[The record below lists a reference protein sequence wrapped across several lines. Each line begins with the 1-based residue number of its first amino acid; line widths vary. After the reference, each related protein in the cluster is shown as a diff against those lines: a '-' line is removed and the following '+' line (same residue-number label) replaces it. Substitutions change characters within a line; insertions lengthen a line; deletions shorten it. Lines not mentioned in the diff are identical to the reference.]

1 LEELTAPALDALD
14 RSRTL
19 AVVGV
24 SPIEQHGPHL
34 PVGVDY
40 LAARHFAETIAERI
54 VARRPGWTVVLTPT
68 LPLGSFTFDAVGT
81 IGVRQR
87 VVRDAVVDYGRALA
101 RAGFRY
107 ILVSNGH
114 AGPGH
119 LVALEEAAA
128 IVSRRHG
135 VAMASFT
142 GHMAWEFFRGRY
154 LSRIEAELGRA
165 LTAEER
171 RAFADDAHGGWWETS
186 LMLLLRP
193 DLVDPSYR
201 DLPPASYSLPRRLRP
216 NYALRGAGRGYVGDP
231 ARADLAFAKAT
242 LEVLVTEATGLA
254 ERLLDGRLEAR
265 QRRSPFRL
273 FPLMSTDFWPVAA
286 AALAAGLAGLW
297 LGRPARRRAEA
308 AAASTGN
315 TPESRATS
323 ETDMSPRPAQP
334 ATGPRA
340 PQAATRRRLSNQD
353 RPKRLQPEAR

>member
-1 LEELTAPALDALD
+1 MSVLRLEELSAPAVDALD
-14 RSRTL
+14 RDRTL

-24 SPIEQHGPHL
+24 SPLEQHGPHL

-40 LAARHFAETIAERI
+40 LVAGYLAETIAERV

-68 LPLGSFTFDAVGT
+68 LPLGSFTFAGAGT

-128 IVSRRHG
+128 RVSRRHR
-135 VAMASFT
+135 VQMASFT

-154 LSRIEAELGRA
+154 LARIETALGRP
-165 LTAEER
+165 LTGAER

-193 DLVDPSYR
+193 DLVDSGYQG
-201 DLPPASYSLPRRLRP
+201 LPPVRYPMLRRLRP
-216 NYALRGAGRGYVGDP
+216 NYPMRDGGQGYVGDP
-231 ARADLAFAKAT
+231 ARADLAFAKAA
-242 LEVLVTEATGLA
+242 LEVLVAEATQLA
-254 ERLLDGRLEAR
+254 EGLIDGRLHAR
-265 QRRSPFRL
+265 HLRSPFRL
-273 FPLMSTDFWPVAA
+273 VPFLRTDFWPVAGA
-286 AALAAGLAGLW
+286 ILAAGLGSLW
-297 LGRPARRRAEA
+297 LSRLTGRRQRPAASAPAGSA
-308 AAASTGN
+308 ADSAAVEKG
-315 TPESRATS
+315 PP
-323 ETDMSPRPAQP
+323 PR
-334 ATGPRA
+334 
-340 PQAATRRRLSNQD
+340 
-353 RPKRLQPEAR
+353 

>member
-1 LEELTAPALDALD
+1 VSVLRLEELAAPALDALD

-40 LAARHFAETIAERI
+40 LVARHFAETIAGRI

-135 VAMASFT
+135 ITMASFS

-154 LSRIEAELGRA
+154 LARIEAELGRS
-165 LTAEER
+165 LTPEER

-193 DLVDPSYR
+193 DLVDPRYR

-216 NYALRGAGRGYVGDP
+216 NYALRGAGQGYVGDP

-242 LEVLVTEATGLA
+242 LEVLLTEATGLA

-265 QRRSPFRL
+265 HRRSPFRL
-273 FPLMSTDFWPVAA
+273 VPLIRTDFWPLAGAA
-286 AALAAGLAGLW
+286 VAAGLAGLW
-297 LGRPARRRAEA
+297 LGRPSRRARA
-308 AAASTGN
+308 AAPPTGGRPESPS
-315 TPESRATS
+315 TPEAPTS
-323 ETDMSPRPAQP
+323 SPPAAGHRPSWRGASPR
-334 ATGPRA
+334 
-340 PQAATRRRLSNQD
+340 
-353 RPKRLQPEAR
+353 

>member
-1 LEELTAPALDALD
+1 MTVLRLEELTAPALDALD

-19 AVVGV
+19 AIVAV
-24 SPIEQHGPHL
+24 SPLEQHGPHL

-40 LAARHFAETIAERI
+40 LAARHFAEAIAERI
-54 VARRPGWTVVLTPT
+54 VTRRPGWTVVLTPT
-68 LPLGSFTFDAVGT
+68 LPLGSFTFQAVGT
-81 IGVRQR
+81 IAVRQR

-128 IVSRRHG
+128 IVSRRHP

-154 LSRIEAELGRA
+154 LARIEAALGRP

-171 RAFADDAHGGWWETS
+171 RAFSDDAHGGWWETS
-186 LMLLLRP
+186 LMLMLRP
-193 DLVDPSYR
+193 DLVDPGFR
-201 DLPPASYSLPRRLRP
+201 DLPPARYPLAQRVRP
-216 NYALRGAGRGYVGDP
+216 NYPLRGEGQGYVGDP
-231 ARADLAFAKAT
+231 ARADLAFAKAM
-242 LEVLVTEATGLA
+242 LDVLVTEAAALA

-265 QRRSPFRL
+265 HRRSPFRL
-273 FPLMSTDFWPVAA
+273 VPFLRTDFWPVAG

-297 LGRPARRRAEA
+297 LGRPARRRRDDARPGTGSSDPRA
-308 AAASTGN
+308 AAENGA
-315 TPESRATS
+315 
-323 ETDMSPRPAQP
+323 SPR
-334 ATGPRA
+334 
-340 PQAATRRRLSNQD
+340 
-353 RPKRLQPEAR
+353 

>member
-1 LEELTAPALDALD
+1 MSVLRLEELSAPALDALD

-24 SPIEQHGPHL
+24 SPLEQHGPHL

-40 LAARHFAETIAERI
+40 FVARHFAEAIAERL
-54 VARRPGWTVVLTPT
+54 VARRPGWTVILTPT
-68 LPLGSFTFDAVGT
+68 LPLGSFTFEAVGT

-154 LSRIEAELGRA
+154 LARIEAAMGRPLA
-165 LTAEER
+165 PDER
-171 RAFADDAHGGWWETS
+171 RALADDAHGGWWETS

-193 DLVDPSYR
+193 ELVDAGYR
-201 DLPPASYSLPRRLRP
+201 DLPATRYPLASRVRP
-216 NYALRGAGRGYVGDP
+216 NYPLRDNGQGYVGDP

-242 LEVLVTEATGLA
+242 LEVLVTEATELA
-254 ERLLDGRLEAR
+254 EGLLDGRLEAR
-265 QRRSPFRL
+265 HLRSPFRL
-273 FPLMSTDFWPVAA
+273 VPFLRTDFWPVAGA
-286 AALAAGLAGLW
+286 LLAAGLAGLW
-297 LGRPARRRAEA
+297 LARPTRRRPR
-308 AAASTGN
+308 SGV
-315 TPESRATS
+315 RATS
-323 ETDMSPRPAQP
+323 GSP
-334 ATGPRA
+334 GPHSSAEKGA
-340 PQAATRRRLSNQD
+340 PPR
-353 RPKRLQPEAR
+353 

>member
-1 LEELTAPALDALD
+1 VTVLRLEELTAPALDALD

-19 AVVGV
+19 AIVAV
-24 SPIEQHGPHL
+24 SPLEQHGPHL

-40 LAARHFAETIAERI
+40 LAARHFAEAIAERI
-54 VARRPGWTVVLTPT
+54 VTRRPGWTVVLTPT
-68 LPLGSFTFDAVGT
+68 LPLGSFTFQAVGT
-81 IGVRQR
+81 IAVRQR

-128 IVSRRHG
+128 IVSRRHR

-154 LSRIEAELGRA
+154 LARIEAALGRP

-186 LMLLLRP
+186 LMLMLRP
-193 DLVDPSYR
+193 DLVDPGFR
-201 DLPPASYSLPRRLRP
+201 DLPPARYPLSQRVRP
-216 NYALRGAGRGYVGDP
+216 NYPLRGEGQGYVGDP
-231 ARADLAFAKAT
+231 ARADLAFAKAM
-242 LEVLVTEATGLA
+242 LDVLVTEAAALA

-265 QRRSPFRL
+265 HRRSPFWL
-273 FPLMSTDFWPVAA
+273 VPLLRTDFWPVAG

-297 LGRPARRRAEA
+297 LGRPAGRRRRDGAPPEA
-308 AAASTGN
+308 GPSDPTAAPRKGA
-315 TPESRATS
+315 
-323 ETDMSPRPAQP
+323 SPR
-334 ATGPRA
+334 
-340 PQAATRRRLSNQD
+340 
-353 RPKRLQPEAR
+353 

>member
-1 LEELTAPALDALD
+1 VTVLRLEELTAPALDALD

-19 AVVGV
+19 AIVAV
-24 SPIEQHGPHL
+24 SPLEQHGPHL

-40 LAARHFAETIAERI
+40 LAARHFAEAIAERI
-54 VARRPGWTVVLTPT
+54 VTRRPGWTVVLTPT
-68 LPLGSFTFDAVGT
+68 LPLGSFTFQAVGT
-81 IGVRQR
+81 IPVRQR

-128 IVSRRHG
+128 IVSRRHP

-154 LSRIEAELGRA
+154 LARIEAALGRP

-171 RAFADDAHGGWWETS
+171 RAFSDDAHGGWWETS
-186 LMLLLRP
+186 LMLMLRP
-193 DLVDPSYR
+193 DLVDPGFR
-201 DLPPASYSLPRRLRP
+201 DLPPARYPLAQRVRP
-216 NYALRGAGRGYVGDP
+216 NYPLRGEGQGYVGDP
-231 ARADLAFAKAT
+231 ARADLAFAKAM
-242 LEVLVTEATGLA
+242 LDVLVTEAAALA

-265 QRRSPFRL
+265 HRRSPFRL
-273 FPLMSTDFWPVAA
+273 VPFLRTDFWPVAG

-297 LGRPARRRAEA
+297 LGRPARRRRDDARPGTGSSDPRA
-308 AAASTGN
+308 AAENGA
-315 TPESRATS
+315 
-323 ETDMSPRPAQP
+323 SPR
-334 ATGPRA
+334 
-340 PQAATRRRLSNQD
+340 
-353 RPKRLQPEAR
+353 